1 MWAIIKA
8 ACKILCHID
17 VYKRQVLPYA
27 DVIHL
32 RRNFNSNDL
41 LGDRNEALEPA
52 LQLAHTQNEGI
63 ISAINSGATLRGI
76 LKRTQL
82 ANVEKLKDIQENFIK
97 DYLTISNNGGIAVI
111 DNASEYICLLYTSPQ
126 NA

>member
-1 MWAIIKA
+1 MQQGRCTASSFFRRQKRSAAICGRDTHA
-8 ACKILCHID
+8 QELQQQ
-17 VYKRQVLPYA
+17 RP
-27 DVIHL
+27 
-32 RRNFNSNDL
+32 
-41 LGDRNEALEPA
+41 LGDSNGALEPA

-63 ISAINSGATLRGI
+63 ISAINSGAQLRGI

-111 DNASEYICLLYTSPQ
+111 DNASRVYTAGQ
-126 NA
+126 